1 MWSRSR
7 NSITTTFPN
16 EPPSVPCLPFY
27 RPWSSLNPPRPHWLA
42 AESNEPLTGVLRANT
57 LNWHRL
63 LLFSFLFFDFSS
75 RSRCCSWWINYGRIY
90 FSLKEETK
98 WAPVSPHSPSHIS
111 FNIILT
117 FACPPTPQR
126 RFNLSTFYLHS
137 TLFSSLVSTALL
149 FLANRWS
156 IEGTDWLPR
165 LELHPPAVAAQHVTL
180 LIARGT
186 VIALISRPPRRAHRR
201 VWLVAG
207 GAMNRWMAWW
217 CAAHEIGSINFNWII
232 KTENPHHTQSI
243 SHPHVVAVKSFRL
256 LRMGHYL

>member
-63 LLFSFLFFDFSS
+63 LLFSFLFFDFCS

-117 FACPPTPQR
+117 FACPPTP
-126 RFNLSTFYLHS
+126 SDDSIYLH
-137 TLFSSLVSTALL
+137 FI
-149 FLANRWS
+149 S
-156 IEGTDWLPR
+156 IPLSFPLWLP
-165 LELHPPAVAAQHVTL
+165 LHSCSLQTGGPLRAQ
-180 LIARGT
+180 IDC
-186 VIALISRPPRRAHRR
+186 
-201 VWLVAG
+201 LVL
-207 GAMNRWMAWW
+207 NYI
-217 CAAHEIGSINFNWII
+217 H
-232 KTENPHHTQSI
+232 QQ
-243 SHPHVVAVKSFRL
+243 
-256 LRMGHYL
+256 